1 MLDKKSK
8 ILIVEDDESI
18 RDILQ
23 AFIQQNGYAVVC
35 AADGIEGYNLFVREN
50 PQLVILDI
58 MMPRMNGYDL
68 LAKIRM
74 SSDTP
79 VILLTA
85 LGKEQEQ
92 ARGFDLQA
100 DDYIVKPFSHTIL
113 IKRIEAVLRRN
124 KRDNPPD
131 DIIRHGEVELRKN
144 SCEIRFRDEVIDFTP
159 KEYEL
164 IKFMLENQDH
174 VFTRNHLLDIL
185 WGEEYYGNEKIIDNH
200 IKNIRKKLD
209 CELIQTVWGMGY
221 KISSK
226 NTK

>member
-1 MLDKKSK
+1 LDKKTK
-8 ILIVEDDESI
+8 ILIVEDEESI

-23 AFIQQNGYAVVC
+23 AFIQQNGYFVIT
-35 AADGIEGYNLFVREN
+35 AADGIAGYNLFVREA
-50 PQLVILDI
+50 PHLVILDI
-58 MMPRMNGYDL
+58 MMPRMNGYEL
-68 LAKIRM
+68 LTKIREI
-74 SSDTP
+74 SDTP

-92 ARGFDLQA
+92 ARGFDLLA
-100 DDYIVKPFSHTIL
+100 GDYIVKPFSHTIL
-113 IKRIEAVLRRN
+113 VKRIEAVLRRN
-124 KRDNPPD
+124 KPDNPPD
-131 DIIRHGEVELRKN
+131 DIIRHGEVELRRN
-144 SCEIRFRDEVIDFTP
+144 SCEIRYRDALIDFTP

-174 VFTRNHLLDIL
+174 VFTRNHLLDTL

-221 KISSK
+221 KISSENPK
-226 NTK
+226 

>member
-1 MLDKKSK
+1 MLDKKIK

-18 RDILQ
+18 RDILH
-23 AFIQQNGYAVVC
+23 AFIQQNGYLVVS
-35 AADGIEGYNLFVREN
+35 ASDGMEGYDLFVREN
-50 PQLVILDI
+50 PQLVVLDI

-68 LAKIRM
+68 LTKIRRL
-74 SSDTP
+74 SETP

-100 DDYIVKPFSHTIL
+100 DDYIVKPFSYTIL

-124 KRDNPPD
+124 KRHDLAD
-131 DIIRHGEVELRKN
+131 DIIRHGEVELRKK
-144 SCEIRFRDEVIDFTP
+144 SCEIRFRDNLIDFTP

-164 IKFMLENQDH
+164 IKLMLENQDH

-221 KISSK
+221 KISSENK
-226 NTK
+226 K

>member
-1 MLDKKSK
+1 MDHKIK

-23 AFIQQNGYAVVC
+23 AFIQQNGYEVIS
-35 AADGIEGYNLFVREN
+35 AADGMAGYDEFVREA

-68 LAKIRM
+68 LTKIREI
-74 SSDTP
+74 SDTP

-113 IKRIEAVLRRN
+113 IKRIEAVLRRYR
-124 KRDNPPD
+124 RDDPPD
-131 DIIRHGEVELRKN
+131 DIIRHGAVELRRN
-144 SCEIRFRDEVIDFTP
+144 SCEIRFRGELIDFTP

-164 IKFMLENQDH
+164 IKFMLEHQDH
-174 VFTRNHLLDIL
+174 VFTRNHLLDMI

-226 NTK
+226 DKK

>member
-1 MLDKKSK
+1 MDTKIK

-23 AFIQQNGYAVVC
+23 AFIRQNGYLAWS
-35 AADGIEGYNLFVREN
+35 AADGIAGYDLFVRED
-50 PQLVILDI
+50 PHLVILDI
-58 MMPRMNGYDL
+58 MMPRMNGYDFL
-68 LAKIRM
+68 TKIREI
-74 SSDTP
+74 SDTP

-100 DDYIVKPFSHTIL
+100 DDYIVKPFSYTIL
-113 IKRIEAVLRRN
+113 MKRIEAVLRRN
-124 KRDNPPD
+124 KRENPPG
-131 DIIRHGEVELRKN
+131 DIIRLGEVELRKK
-144 SCEIRFRDEVIDFTP
+144 SCEIRFRDDLIDFTP

-174 VFTRNHLLDIL
+174 VFTRNHLLDTL

>member
-1 MLDKKSK
+1 MLDNKVK

-23 AFIQQNGYAVVC
+23 AFIQQNGYLVVS
-35 AADGIEGYNLFVREN
+35 ASDGIDGYNLFVRES
-50 PQLVILDI
+50 PRLVILDI

-68 LAKIRM
+68 LKKIRE

-92 ARGFDLQA
+92 ARGFDLLA

-124 KRDNPPD
+124 KTDNPPD
-131 DIIRHGEVELRKN
+131 DIIILGEVQLRKK
-144 SCEIRFRDEVIDFTP
+144 SCEILFRDELIDFTP

-164 IKFMLENQDH
+164 IKFMMEHQDH

-209 CELIQTVWGMGY
+209 CEFIQTVWGMGY

-226 NTK
+226 SAK

>member
-1 MLDKKSK
+1 MDKKIK

-18 RDILQ
+18 RDILL
-23 AFIQQNGYAVVC
+23 AFIQQNGYLVMS
-35 AADGIEGYNLFVREN
+35 AADGMAGYDLFVREA

-68 LAKIRM
+68 LKKIREI
-74 SSDTP
+74 SDTP

-85 LGKEQEQ
+85 LSREQEQ
-92 ARGFDLQA
+92 ARGFDLLA

-124 KRDNPPD
+124 RPDTPPD
-131 DIIRHGEVELRKN
+131 MIRHGDVQLLRN
-144 SCEIRFRDEVIDFTP
+144 SCEIRFRDELIDFTP

>member
-1 MLDKKSK
+1 MDKKIK

-23 AFIQQNGYAVVC
+23 AFIQQNGYLVIS
-35 AADGIEGYNLFVREN
+35 AADGIAGYDLFIREA
-50 PQLVILDI
+50 PQLVVLDI
-58 MMPRMNGYDL
+58 MMPRMNGYEL
-68 LAKIRM
+68 LAKIREL
-74 SSDTP
+74 SDTP

-92 ARGFDLQA
+92 ARGFDLLA

-124 KRDNPPD
+124 RPDDPPD
-131 DIIRHGEVELRKN
+131 DTIRHGDVQLRKK
-144 SCEIRFRDEVIDFTP
+144 SCEILFRGEAIDFTP

-174 VFTRNHLLDIL
+174 VFTRNHLLDTL

-226 NTK
+226 NKK

>member
-1 MLDKKSK
+1 MDKKIK

-18 RDILQ
+18 RDILL
-23 AFIQQNGYAVVC
+23 AFIQQNGYLVMS
-35 AADGIEGYNLFVREN
+35 AADGMAGYDLFVREA

-68 LAKIRM
+68 LKKIREI
-74 SSDTP
+74 SDTP

-85 LGKEQEQ
+85 LGREQEQ
-92 ARGFDLQA
+92 ARGFDLLA

-124 KRDNPPD
+124 RLDTPPD
-131 DIIRHGEVELRKN
+131 MIRHGDVQLRRN
-144 SCEIRFRDEVIDFTP
+144 SCEIRFRDELIDFTP

>member
-1 MLDKKSK
+1 MDKKIK

-18 RDILQ
+18 RDILH
-23 AFIQQNGYAVVC
+23 AFIHQNGYLVVS
-35 AADGIEGYNLFVREN
+35 ASDGMEGYDLFVREN
-50 PQLVILDI
+50 PQLVVLDI

-68 LAKIRM
+68 LTKIRRL
-74 SSDTP
+74 SDTP

-100 DDYIVKPFSHTIL
+100 DDYIVKPFSYTIL

-124 KRDNPPD
+124 KRHDLPD
-131 DIIRHGEVELRKN
+131 DIIRHGEVELRKK
-144 SCEIRFRDEVIDFTP
+144 SCEIRFRDNLIDFTP

-164 IKFMLENQDH
+164 IKLMLENQDH
-174 VFTRNHLLDIL
+174 VFTRNHLLDVL

-221 KISSK
+221 KISSENK
-226 NTK
+226 K

>member
-1 MLDKKSK
+1 MDKKIK
-8 ILIVEDDESI
+8 ILIVEDEESI
-18 RDILQ
+18 RNILQ
-23 AFIQQNGYAVVC
+23 AFIQQNGYLVVS
-35 AADGIEGYNLFVREN
+35 AADGIAGYDLFVREA
-50 PQLVILDI
+50 PHLVILDI
-58 MMPRMNGYDL
+58 LMPRMNGYDL
-68 LAKIRM
+68 LKKIRGV
-74 SSDTP
+74 SDTP

-113 IKRIEAVLRRN
+113 MKRIEAVLRRN
-124 KRDNPPD
+124 KSDTPPD
-131 DIIRHGEVELRKN
+131 DTIRLGEVQLCKE
-144 SCEIRFRDEVIDFTP
+144 SCEIRFRDKLIDFTP

-164 IKFMLENQDH
+164 VKFMLENQNH
-174 VFTRNHLLDIL
+174 VFTRNHLLDVL

-226 NTK
+226 DTK

>member
-1 MLDKKSK
+1 MDKKIK

-18 RDILQ
+18 RDILL
-23 AFIQQNGYAVVC
+23 AFIQQNGYLVMS
-35 AADGIEGYNLFVREN
+35 AADGMAGYDLFVREA

-68 LAKIRM
+68 LKKIREI
-74 SSDTP
+74 SDTP

-85 LGKEQEQ
+85 LGREQEQ
-92 ARGFDLQA
+92 ARGFDLLA

-124 KRDNPPD
+124 SPDTPPD
-131 DIIRHGEVELRKN
+131 MIRHGDVQLRRN
-144 SCEIRFRDEVIDFTP
+144 SCEIRFRDELIDFTP

>member
-1 MLDKKSK
+1 MLDKKIK

-23 AFIQQNGYAVVC
+23 AFIQQNGYLVVS
-35 AADGIEGYNLFVREN
+35 AADGIAGFDLFVREA

-58 MMPRMNGYDL
+58 LMPRMNGYAL
-68 LAKIRM
+68 LAKIREL
-74 SSDTP
+74 SDTP

-113 IKRIEAVLRRN
+113 IKRIKAVLRRN
-124 KRDNPPD
+124 KPNNPSD
-131 DIIRHGEVELRKN
+131 DIIRHGEVQLRKK
-144 SCEIRFRDEVIDFTP
+144 SCEILFRDELIDFTP

-164 IKFMLENQDH
+164 IKFMLEHQDY

-209 CELIQTVWGMGY
+209 YELIQTVWGMGY

-226 NTK
+226 NRK